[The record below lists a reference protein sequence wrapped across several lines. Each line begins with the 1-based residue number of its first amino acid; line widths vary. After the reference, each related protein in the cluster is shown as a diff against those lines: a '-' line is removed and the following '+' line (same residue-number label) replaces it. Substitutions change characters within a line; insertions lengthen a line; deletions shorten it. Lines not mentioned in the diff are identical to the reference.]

1 MSQIQ
6 TQQELD
12 DFYKN
17 PDPWAY
23 KSNPDDIRR
32 RHELLACLPNNKYQR
47 VLDIGCGNGFL
58 TSQLPGSEVI
68 GVDLSAS
75 AVDWAKESVSEVA
88 DSSRFKFQQASI
100 FELKSEKLGKF
111 DLIISNPPYI
121 KKSDIETLEPEVSI
135 YEPYIALDGGDDGLG
150 CYRRLAPQIM
160 DLLNKCGYAV
170 FEFGKRQHDDVR
182 AIFEYAGMRFVS
194 FGNDISSE
202 PRCVVFSR

>member
-111 DLIISNPPYI
+111 DLIIITGLLYKQYIGKSNSLIFEIIDDLLSAGGVLATCHIHNWNPPKFPYALI
-121 KKSDIETLEPEVSI
+121 DINLYQYRDYFHRLEIYKK
-135 YEPYIALDGGDDGLG
+135 
-150 CYRRLAPQIM
+150 
-160 DLLNKCGYAV
+160 
-170 FEFGKRQHDDVR
+170 
-182 AIFEYAGMRFVS
+182 
-194 FGNDISSE
+194 
-202 PRCVVFSR
+202 